1 MTHRNHFL
9 LLFAINF
16 IVTLGFGVSDTFF
29 SVHLFELG
37 ARGAL
42 LALPLISYSVAKAIF
57 SPFMGRCADIFGP
70 KKIILVSLTLYLLVS
85 VSYFVSANLFI
96 LAVSRL
102 LQGVACAMFR
112 PVIVSL
118 VSGSA
123 IKEKR
128 SSVMGTFDI
137 SFYAALS
144 LGPVIGGYMKDQLG
158 FTAIFSG
165 LILLCILAIALCG
178 CGIRD
183 SSPHVGSIH
192 SSRNKQSS
200 LIQPIIR
207 SRNLRGLLAFIFGR
221 ACCISLIGT
230 FLPIILTE
238 ELKLTGTQIGI
249 VMASGSLAI
258 TLLLRPMGML
268 ADRVSHPLLIILGG
282 ISVSVTYLIIPATIT
297 FTQIIL
303 ATTLLGL
310 FSALSQPASTA
321 MLVEEG
327 THYGMGNTVG
337 IFNGA
342 MNLGFIFGPI
352 FGAFILSIFGIDAV
366 FYSAGIIGA
375 SAILIFAL
383 NTQPSLFSSVDSRC
397 KN

>member
-1 MTHRNHFL
+1 MAHNNHFL
-9 LLFAINF
+9 ILFVINF
-16 IVTLGFGVSDTFF
+16 IITLGFGISDTFF
-29 SVHLFELG
+29 SVYLFELG

-57 SPFMGRCADIFGP
+57 SPFMGRYSDTLGP
-70 KKIILVSLTLYLLVS
+70 EKIMLVSLTLYLLVS
-85 VSYFVSANLFI
+85 VLYLVSTNLFV
-96 LAVSRL
+96 LALSRL
-102 LQGVACAMFR
+102 LQGLACAMFR

-118 VSGSA
+118 VSESA

-144 LGPVIGGYMKDQLG
+144 FGPVIGGYMKDQLG
-158 FTAIFSG
+158 FTAIFLSMII
-165 LILLCILAIALCG
+165 LSILAILLCSC
-178 CGIRD
+178 CVRN
-183 SSPHVGSIH
+183 SSAHVATMH

-221 ACCISLIGT
+221 ACCISLTGT
-230 FLPIILTE
+230 FLPITLTE

-249 VMASGSLAI
+249 VMASSCLTI

-268 ADRVSHPLLIILGG
+268 ADRVSHALLIILGG
-282 ISVSVTYLIIPATIT
+282 ISVSIIYLIIPTTLT
-297 FTQIIL
+297 FTQIIF

-310 FSALSQPASTA
+310 FSALSQPACTA

-327 THYGMGNTVG
+327 THYGTGNTVG

-352 FGAFILSIFGIDAV
+352 FGAFILSGFGIDAV
-366 FYSAGIIGA
+366 FYSAGVIGA
-375 SAILIFAL
+375 STILLFAF
-383 NTQPSLFSSVDSRC
+383 NTHPSLFSPVDSRC

>member
-1 MTHRNHFL
+1 MAHRNHFL
-9 LLFAINF
+9 ILFAINF
-16 IVTLGFGVSDTFF
+16 IVTLGFGISDTFF
-29 SVHLFELG
+29 SVYVFELG
-37 ARGAL
+37 GRGAL

-57 SPFMGRCADIFGP
+57 SPFMGRCSDIFGP
-70 KKIILVSLTLYLLVS
+70 EKIILVSLTLYLLVS
-85 VSYFVSANLFI
+85 VSYFLSANLFI
-96 LAVSRL
+96 LAISRL

-158 FTAIFSG
+158 FTAIFLS
-165 LILLCILAIALCG
+165 LIILSILAIVLCG
-178 CGIRD
+178 CC
-183 SSPHVGSIH
+183 VGARTAHAGTKLANH
-192 SSRNKQSS
+192 SKQSL

-221 ACCISLIGT
+221 ACCISLTGS

-238 ELKLTGTQIGI
+238 ELKLTGTQLGI
-249 VMASGSLAI
+249 VMASSSLTI
-258 TLLLRPMGML
+258 TLLLRPMGKL
-268 ADRVSHPLLIILGG
+268 ADRVSHTLLIILGG
-282 ISVSVTYLIIPATIT
+282 VSVSITYLIIPATIT
-297 FTQIIL
+297 LTQIL
-303 ATTLLGL
+303 FATTLLGL

-352 FGAFILSIFGIDAV
+352 FGAFILSGFGIDAV
-366 FYSAGIIGA
+366 FYSAGVIGA
-375 SAILIFAL
+375 TTIVLFAL
-383 NTQPSLFSSVDSRC
+383 HTHPSMFSPVDSRC

>member
-1 MTHRNHFL
+1 MAHRNHFQI
-9 LLFAINF
+9 LFVINF
-16 IVTLGFGVSDTFF
+16 IVTLGFGISDTFF
-29 SVHLFELG
+29 SVYVFELE
-37 ARGAL
+37 ARGVF
-42 LALPLISYSVAKAIF
+42 LALPLIAYSVSKAIF
-57 SPFMGRCADIFGP
+57 SPFMGRYSDTFGP
-70 KKIILVSLTLYLLVS
+70 EKIMLISLALYLLVS
-85 VSYFVSANLFI
+85 VLYLVSTNLFV
-96 LAVSRL
+96 LAISRL

-118 VSGSA
+118 VSAST

-144 LGPVIGGYMKDQLG
+144 FGPVIGGYMKDQLG

-165 LILLCILAIALCG
+165 LVLLSLLAIVLCG
-178 CGIRD
+178 CCVRE
-183 SSPHVGSIH
+183 SSTHVGSIH

-221 ACCISLIGT
+221 ACCISLTGT

-238 ELKLTGTQIGI
+238 QLKLTGTQLGI
-249 VMASGSLAI
+249 VMASSSLTI

-268 ADRVSHPLLIILGG
+268 ADRVSHTLLIILGG
-282 ISVSVTYLIIPATIT
+282 ISVSVTYLIIPTTIT
-297 FTQIIL
+297 FTQIIF
-303 ATTLLGL
+303 ASTLLGL

-327 THYGMGNTVG
+327 TQYGMGNTVG

-352 FGAFILSIFGIDAV
+352 FGAFILSGFGIDAV
-366 FYSAGIIGA
+366 FYSAGIIGV
-375 SAILIFAL
+375 STILLFAF
-383 NTQPSLFSSVDSRC
+383 NTHPSLFSPVDSRC